1 MTEQITK
8 NFLQSLLKSID
19 QINHLSLF
27 GSGETEAKLATQDWN
42 SDTSRLVELE
52 WLFYPGMLFGSL
64 LKWWG
69 DWRERYT
76 RHEGVDIAFYRSV
89 IAQLQNNSNF
99 SSGIC
104 NYRNTGSLS
113 DMDSNFN
120 TGSCR
125 DMGENFDSGSCRDTQ
140 SFNPNIIIPA
150 VADGTIL
157 NICDDFLGKSV
168 VIDHPSFNSTHLQSK
183 IENSTVAV
191 IYSHLCVEIQSID
204 NHLKNRL
211 AKNHLNVGA
220 NVEKGQIIGTVAD
233 TSMRKSGI
241 VPHLHISVAQ
251 ISAEIPCCEL
261 NWNLFGNPA
270 CESVKFFDPMR
281 I

>member
-1 MTEQITK
+1 
-8 NFLQSLLKSID
+8 
-19 QINHLSLF
+19 
-27 GSGETEAKLATQDWN
+27 
-42 SDTSRLVELE
+42 
-52 WLFYPGMLFGSL
+52 MLFGSL

-104 NYRNTGSLS
+104 NYRNTGS
-113 DMDSNFN
+113 
-120 TGSCR
+120 
-125 DMGENFDSGSCRDTQ
+125 CRDTQ

-168 VIDHPSFNSTHLQSK
+168 VIDHPSLTNSTHLQSK
-183 IENSTVAV
+183 IENSTFAV

-220 NVEKGQIIGTVAD
+220 NVEKGQIIGIVAD